1 MAKSNTKK
9 INERVQA
16 SLNERGITLA
26 KVAYLYGVGTD
37 TFAMWIKD
45 NAKLKKMIEED
56 GERYFEYS
64 RKWTPKESEMV
75 FSVFGDPRDYQ
86 DIISKIEL

>member
-1 MAKSNTKK
+1 MAKSKTNK

-26 KVAYLYGVGTD
+26 KIAYLYGVGPD
-37 TFAMWIKD
+37 TFLMWIKD
-45 NAKLKKMIEED
+45 NAKIKKMIEED

-86 DIISKIEL
+86 DIISIME

>member
-1 MAKSNTKK
+1 MAKTKQP
-9 INERVQA
+9 NERVQA
-16 SLNERGITLA
+16 SLNKRGISLA
-26 KVAYLYGVGTD
+26 KMAYLYGVGPD
-37 TFAMWIKD
+37 TFLMWIND

-56 GERYFEYS
+56 GERYLQYS
-64 RKWTPKESEMV
+64 RKWTPKELEMV